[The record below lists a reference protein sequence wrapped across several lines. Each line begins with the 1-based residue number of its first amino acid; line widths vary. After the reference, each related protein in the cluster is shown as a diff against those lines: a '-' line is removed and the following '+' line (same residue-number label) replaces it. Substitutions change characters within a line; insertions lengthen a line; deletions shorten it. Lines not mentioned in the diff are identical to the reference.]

1 MLRGSNVILG
11 VSSDDVLEK
20 TMDIFLAQMISML
33 SMVILIELSVLM
45 MVVLPFCGTDI
56 GWAESFTFFF
66 IKVYAFWSW
75 KILIIFQA
83 HGLCLKP
90 NFQPALNHRG
100 LLVGDLV
107 WPTSGLS
114 HLSGQGRQLVL
125 LDQH

>member
-1 MLRGSNVILG
+1 MLRESNVILG

-66 IKVYAFWSW
+66 YQSVCF
-75 KILIIFQA
+75 
-83 HGLCLKP
+83 
-90 NFQPALNHRG
+90 
-100 LLVGDLV
+100 
-107 WPTSGLS
+107 
-114 HLSGQGRQLVL
+114 LVL
-125 LDQH
+125 ENSNLLSSPWSLFKTEFSTSPKP